1 MGVRAELRVLHANCI
16 GNPSSGV
23 LYQLRAEQR
32 SAEELGLPWSVSLW
46 TNTKT
51 SEPFAH
57 FFPRPFSGDMARR
70 FFFSRE
76 MRRRI
81 KEYDV
86 LLVRYVTA
94 DPFFAFFL
102 DGTRPCLT
110 VHHTKEIDEI
120 AAGARSFKWRAA
132 LAMERFWGSKTLGRV
147 DGIIGVTEEILKYE
161 RSRAGCPVPGFVLP
175 NGISL
180 ADVSLAP
187 DKRGRGPIQIAFVAS
202 FFAPWHG
209 LDKVLS
215 VLQDFSEPVMLHLVG
230 TVPDR
235 ERDLIARHPRLRSQV
250 LLHGLLDRNALA
262 TVLEECDCTLSSF
275 ALERKSMC
283 EATTLK
289 VRESLAAGIPVLSG
303 HRDSAFPEEFPFYR
317 NIEIRDLP
325 EALETV
331 KKWREV
337 PRDRVRSLAAPF
349 IDKKEI
355 LRSAY
360 HKLLDLFS

>member
-1 MGVRAELRVLHANCI
+1 MSARAGLRVLHANCI

-23 LYQLRAEQR
+23 LHQLRAEQR
-32 SAEELGLPWSVSLW
+32 AVEELGLPWCVSLW
-46 TNTKT
+46 TNAKT

-57 FFPRPFSGDMARR
+57 SFPRPFSGDVARR

-76 MRRRI
+76 MCRRR
-81 KEYDV
+81 KDYDV
-86 LLVRYVTA
+86 FLVRYVTA
-94 DPFFAFFL
+94 DPFFPFFL
-102 DGTRPCLT
+102 DGVRPCLT

-120 AAGARSFKWRAA
+120 ALSARSFKLRAA
-132 LAMERFWGSKTLGRV
+132 LAMERFWGSKTLGRI

-161 RSRAGCPVPGFVLP
+161 RSRAGRPVPGFVLP

-202 FFAPWHG
+202 SFAPWHG

-215 VLQDFSEPVMLHLVG
+215 ALQDFSEPVVMHLVG
-230 TVPDR
+230 TVPER
-235 ERDLIARHPRLRSQV
+235 ERTLIAGHPKLRSQV
-250 LLHGLLDRNALA
+250 LLHGLLGRNALA
-262 TVLEECDCTLSSF
+262 AVLEACDCTLSSF
-275 ALERKSMC
+275 ALERNNMS

-289 VRESLAAGIPVLSG
+289 VRESPAAGIPVLSG
-303 HRDSAFPEEFPFYR
+303 HRDPAFPEEFPFYR

-360 HKLLDLFS
+360 RNLLDLFS